1 MKIPLKEVSEASM
14 SEEKI
19 EIIYFYSD
27 LYESRRNLLPIVRK
41 LQKRKNVQIRLVNVE
56 DPENEELTEVYGVN
70 SIPLVVFLTPKG
82 EIAARRSMPLS
93 EITVI
98 NDIANQI
105 VKGDLPKPHIN
116 DLRRK
121 ILESFK
127 SISIRNDLTLI
138 IVDQVENDILEADS
152 ESEIYDALSFHV
164 STINHTIN
172 DLEEFKR
179 ILQKYMKKQQDFI
192 I

>member
-1 MKIPLKEVSEASM
+1 M

-27 LYESRRNLLPIVRK
+27 LYESKRNLLPIVRK
-41 LQKRKNVQIRLVNVE
+41 LRKRKNLQIRLVNVE
-56 DPENEELTEVYGVN
+56 DPENEELAEVYGVN
-70 SIPLVVFLTPKG
+70 SVPLVVFLTPKG

-93 EITVI
+93 EITII
-98 NDIANQI
+98 NEITNQI

-127 SISIRNDLTLI
+127 SIPMRNDLTLI
-138 IVDQVENDILEADS
+138 MVDQVKNDILEADS

-179 ILQKYMKKQQDFI
+179 ILQKYMRKQQDFI

>member
-1 MKIPLKEVSEASM
+1 M

-27 LYESRRNLLPIVRK
+27 LYESKRNLLPIVRK
-41 LQKRKNVQIRLVNVE
+41 LQKRKNIRIRLVNIE
-56 DPENEELTEVYGVN
+56 DPENEELAEVYGVN
-70 SIPLVVFLTPKG
+70 SIPLIVFLTPKG
-82 EIAARRSMPLS
+82 EIAARRSMSLS
-93 EITVI
+93 EISAI
-98 NDIANQI
+98 NEIANRI
-105 VKGDLPKPHIN
+105 VNGDLPKPHIN

-121 ILESFK
+121 ILESLK
-127 SISIRNDLTLI
+127 SVSIRNNLTLI
-138 IVDQVENDILEADS
+138 MVDQVENDILEADS
-152 ESEIYDALSFHV
+152 ESEIYDALNFHI

-179 ILQKYMKKQQDFI
+179 ILQKYMKKQQNFI